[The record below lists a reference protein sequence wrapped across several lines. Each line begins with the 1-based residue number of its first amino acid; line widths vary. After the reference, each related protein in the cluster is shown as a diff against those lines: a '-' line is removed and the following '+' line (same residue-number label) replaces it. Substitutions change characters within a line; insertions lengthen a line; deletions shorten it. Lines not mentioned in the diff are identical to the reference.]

1 MDGSVSAWES
11 SKKIFSNREIK
22 LAPYGVEVWTTA
34 SDAEARKIAEGLK
47 KIAGFKAGNL
57 LSSFG
62 TLAPHN
68 GDSAGLDFS
77 TASGR
82 GVKGEKE
89 MLTITGNGK
98 STLQYKVKMSLKK
111 GKSYMLKAQIR
122 KDKGANGY
130 MAVANYSA
138 KKNLK
143 FYGGAGAS
151 IPDDGQWHEVAIKIS
166 ADDELYNCGLFIY
179 NQKSIGD
186 ISVNKISLKEL

>member
-11 SKKIFSNREIK
+11 GKKIFSNREIK

-57 LSSFG
+57 LSLFG
-62 TLAPHN
+62 TLAPHS
-68 GDSAGLDFS
+68 GDSAGLNFDD
-77 TASGR
+77 ASGN

-111 GKSYMLKAQIR
+111 GKTYMLKARIR
-122 KDKGANGY
+122 KDKGSQGY
-130 MAVANYSA
+130 MAVANYSE
-138 KKNLK
+138 KRKLK
-143 FYGGAGAS
+143 FYGSAGAS
-151 IPDDGQWHEVAIKIS
+151 APADGNWHEIAIKITP
-166 ADDELYNCGLFIY
+166 DEELYNCGLFIY
-179 NQKSIGD
+179 NQKSTGS
-186 ISVNKISLKEL
+186 ISVDKISLKEL